1 MLVNHER
8 ITNDDMKFELLP
20 NELVIECFE
29 FLDIYMI
36 FFIHLISFNQ
46 LIRTIPLHLHFQHSQ
61 KSSFDKICK
70 FLLLNSEVK
79 NQIYSLELSTKN
91 TCSQSRSIFIN
102 FFTR

>member
-29 FLDIYMI
+29 FLDIYDI
-36 FFIHLISFNQ
+36 FYSFNHFNQ

-79 NQIYSLELSTKN
+79 NLIYSLELSTKN

-102 FFTR
+102 FFTG